1 MAYDYPVT
9 AASGCRRGV
18 FRVRIRRVAPQE
30 GRPPPAEIIQASE
43 IFYRAIRNKYISHR
57 PNAAASLRARVSSA
71 AEVEVVGNGCA
82 AVLPAVSRPHSRRLL
97 RAVFGPL

>member
-1 MAYDYPVT
+1 MAYDYPVS

-43 IFYRAIRNKYISHR
+43 IFYRAIRNKY
-57 PNAAASLRARVSSA
+57 N
-71 AEVEVVGNGCA
+71 
-82 AVLPAVSRPHSRRLL
+82 LPPTECRRLSA
-97 RAVFGPL
+97 REGKQRR